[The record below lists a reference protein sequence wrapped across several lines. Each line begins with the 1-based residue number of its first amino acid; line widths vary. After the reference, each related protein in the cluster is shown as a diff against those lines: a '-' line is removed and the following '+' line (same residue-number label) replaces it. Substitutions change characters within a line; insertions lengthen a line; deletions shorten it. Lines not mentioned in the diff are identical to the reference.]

1 METTRDAQLLP
12 MESGSVWSREN
23 DARRDCPTRNCL
35 TRDCSV
41 ACLRPCPSVH
51 IPQAITLLL
60 LHAAMEDTVMQE
72 GSQALF
78 ANLKFT
84 IIPNDLSEDR
94 LRQVMRRVR
103 AAKRTFLT
111 GYIADT

>member
-1 METTRDAQLLP
+1 
-12 MESGSVWSREN
+12 
-23 DARRDCPTRNCL
+23 
-35 TRDCSV
+35 
-41 ACLRPCPSVH
+41 
-51 IPQAITLLL
+51 
-60 LHAAMEDTVMQE
+60 MEDTVMQE